1 MRNKRL
7 VIILSSALVLAV
19 GLVLALCCLWR
30 PTPIEGVYV
39 FRSSELAERLELR
52 PGGEFTQRIEIGD
65 NIYNATGRWSLKS
78 HALSFRGK
86 FLMRFDGSVGKIR
99 NPPLELSLCPAY
111 WDSWH
116 NRISFSEDYDKEYF
130 VKKAQ

>member
-7 VIILSSALVLAV
+7 VIILTVTILLVV
-19 GLVLALCCLWR
+19 GLVLAVCCLR
-30 PTPIEGVYV
+30 PRVPIEGVYV
-39 FRSSELAERLELR
+39 FRSSEMEETLELK
-52 PGGEFTQRIEIGD
+52 PGGEFTQEIKMGD
-65 NIYNATGRWSLKS
+65 TVYKAIGRWSLKS
-78 HALSFRGK
+78 HALTFRGS
-86 FLMRFDGSVGKIR
+86 FLMRFDGSLGIIR

-116 NRISFSEDYDKEYF
+116 KRISFSEDYDKEYF